1 MEEQQNELLKIANRF
16 RWLLGELAVGHQFSR
31 HMFLQWADEID
42 QKLEGIGRRATTDPS
57 YEFHGTDEADAR
69 LIATAPD
76 MLALLKKIV
85 LLPDP
90 FLLSEIHEV
99 RAVITK
105 PRAANMFSSAVAASR
120 EGHHSPRSGREVQHR
135 RWGRAQRR
143 GEPVRQSRTRLP
155 LDSL

>member
-120 EGHHSPRSGREVQHR
+120 EGRHGPSHNDPVHAAL
-135 RWGRAQRR
+135 RWFIIAKVTHIQGPYVSNPNR
-143 GEPVRQSRTRLP
+143 V
-155 LDSL
+155 